1 MKRFIV
7 LLLLSG
13 AAFGQVA
20 HRTTHKRSV
29 PHTLQLSSYVRHLG
43 LDYMDKVAE
52 MDDSYHKS
60 DEEGGFDRELATSRL
75 DQIERAVMI
84 DGSKD
89 DKFFFHTWLLPL
101 RIIEMESD
109 AARHDPRLSRHKELW
124 DIYNGCNAK
133 LRVTLEDGTMDSS
146 DMPRLAP
153 CTSEGI
159 DKQINPIAT
168 Q

>member
-1 MKRFIV
+1 MKSFIA

-13 AAFGQVA
+13 AAFA
-20 HRTTHKRSV
+20 HGPTHKHSV
-29 PHTLQLSSYVRHLG
+29 THTLQLSSYVRHLG

-52 MDDSYHKS
+52 MDNSYSKS
-60 DEEGGFDRELATSRL
+60 DEEGTFARELASSML

-84 DGSKD
+84 DGSKN

-101 RIIEMESD
+101 RIIELKSD
-109 AARHDPRLSRHKELW
+109 AARHGFNIRKHKELW
-124 DIYNGCNAK
+124 DIYNECNAK
-133 LRVTLEDGTMDSS
+133 LRVTLEDGTMESS
-146 DMPRLAP
+146 DIPRLEP

-159 DKQINPIAT
+159 NKQINPIAN